1 MPAITYQVQVGFK
14 NALQGLI
21 VFDQTAFLTVGGTA
35 QTIDVFGSSF
45 TTFFD
50 GAQDDITSD
59 VESIRI
65 RRGRDDLLSQMNG
78 GTCEIVVRRPTDRA
92 YWNPANK
99 ASALNANNA
108 PGFVPGRPVRVR
120 ATDPT
125 TATVYGLFFGFLRS
139 ASFDYQ
145 TGQCRLSCVD
155 LFYFL
160 QRTSPLDPVLATTEG
175 GTGSGSYAP
184 DEPAALAVDQAA
196 TTTRSGR
203 GFTTTAAT

>member
-1 MPAITYQVQVGFK
+1 VPAITYQVQIGFS
-14 NALQGLI
+14 NALQGVI
-21 VFDQTAFLTVGGTA
+21 VFQQSGFFNVNGTV
-35 QTIDVFGSSF
+35 QTIDVFGSPY

-65 RRGRDDLLSQMNG
+65 RRGRDDILGQMNA
-78 GTCEIVVRRPTDRA
+78 GTCELVVRRPTDRA

-99 ASALNANNA
+99 ASPLNASNA
-108 PGFVPGRPVRVR
+108 PGFVPGRPVRIR

-125 TATVYGLFFGFLRS
+125 TSTVYGLFLGFLRS

-145 TGQCRLSCVD
+145 TGQCRLACID
-155 LFYFL
+155 LFYYL

-175 GTGSGSYAP
+175 GTGSESFTP
-184 DEPAALAVDQAA
+184 DDTAALSADQSV
-196 TTTRSGR
+196 TTDVSGR
-203 GFTTTAAT
+203 GFVRTLIS

>member
-21 VFDQTAFLTVGGTA
+21 VFGYTAFLTIDGTV
-35 QTIDVFGSSF
+35 QTIDVFGSAFS
-45 TTFFD
+45 TFFD

-65 RRGRDDLLSQMNG
+65 RRGRDDLLSQMNA

-120 ATDPT
+120 ATDPAT
-125 TATVYGLFFGFLRS
+125 STVYGLFFGFLRS

-155 LFYFL
+155 LFYYL

-175 GTGSGSYAP
+175 GTGSESYAP
-184 DEPAALAVDQAA
+184 DNSAADAVSQSV
-196 TTTRSGR
+196 TTGVSGR
-203 GFTTTAAT
+203 GFTRTTAT

>member
-1 MPAITYQVQVGFK
+1 MPAITYQVQIGFK

-21 VFDQTAFLTVGGTA
+21 VFEQSGFFNVNGTV
-35 QTIDVFGSSF
+35 QTIDVFGSAFS
-45 TTFFD
+45 TFFD
-50 GAQDDITSD
+50 GAQDDITTD

-99 ASALNANNA
+99 ASTINANNA

-125 TATVYGLFFGFLRS
+125 TSTVYGLFFGFLRS

-155 LFYFL
+155 LFYYL
-160 QRTSPLDPVLATTEG
+160 QRTSPLDPALSTTEG
-175 GTGSGSYAP
+175 GTGSESFAP
-184 DEPAALAVDQAA
+184 DASADLAVDQSVTANY
-196 TTTRSGR
+196 SGR
-203 GFTTTAAT
+203 GFTRTTAT